1 MGGIYWIMPKIY
13 IFIDRNKVGGCDRFA
28 VGDVRDLQ
36 QLPIGAYK
44 VFSVQWF
51 DTAEFQEYDM
61 NPNYRKVVL

>member
-1 MGGIYWIMPKIY
+1 MLTYNKMPKIY
-13 IFIDRNKVGGCDRFA
+13 IFIDRNKVGGCDKLEI
-28 VGDVRDLQ
+28 GDVRDLQ
-36 QLPIGAYK
+36 ALPVGVYR